1 MLKAC
6 EIFRRVQALAL
17 CLLLAASAFACPAAL
32 ADEDGERQVI
42 RVGFFAFDGYHT
54 IDEDGNRSGYGYEF
68 LRLVSRYLN
77 VDYEYIGYD
86 CSWEDMLDMLS
97 AGEID
102 MVTSARI
109 TQERMD
115 EFAFSKPIGTSSGM
129 LTVRDDDDR
138 FTASDFS
145 SYDGMRVGLLTG
157 SSRNDDWADFAAEN
171 GFSYEPVYFELHT
184 QLEEALQSGQI
195 DAAVTSSLRLT
206 ENERVLNYFAVEQF
220 YAMLRKEDTQ
230 LLESLN
236 YAIDQLDAV
245 EGDWK
250 NSLNNKYYFHWEE
263 RQLSLT
269 PQEQALLQPYIDGEK
284 QLVVSA
290 CTDKEPYAY
299 TENGVA
305 KGILIDYFAKLA
317 NYLGVPYSVATP
329 ENRAQYNQWCANED
343 VANVFLDGRF
353 SSMQQAEDLHKAL
366 TAPYVTMRL
375 AMVTRRDFDGKI
387 DTLAVATEQGLFG
400 IEDGLAPGAERLSVS
415 SRREA
420 MRAVLNGKADATF
433 VYLYTAQQ
441 FVNQDERGILT
452 YTMLEEPSYDY
463 HVVFASNVDHS
474 LAGIFTKAIYAMP
487 SGTFENIA
495 SGYTSY
501 KAQDVDLVTWVKI
514 HPLPTLAIGMVILV
528 MCFLILLV
536 VERQKAVRKEKE
548 RSAQLQEL
556 AALADSANHAKTMFL
571 NNMSHDIRTP
581 MNAIIG
587 FTALAASH
595 LDNSQQV
602 KEYLQKISVSSEHLL
617 SLINDV
623 LDMSRIE
630 SGRVKIDEQPLNL
643 PELMHDIRTI
653 VQPTITSKQLR
664 FTIDTVDV
672 RDENIIADK
681 LRLNQVLLNML
692 SNAVKFNKLGGL
704 VSLRVKQLN
713 CAPSGSASYQ
723 FIVCDSGIGMKPEF
737 TEHIFDAFAREET
750 ATISGI
756 PGTGLGMAITKNIVD
771 MMGGSIAVE
780 STPNVGT
787 EFTVTL
793 TFKLGGEPIAYE
805 RIEQLQGQRVLVAD
819 DDTDTCLNVSGML
832 SEIGLRPEWTTSGRE
847 AVVCTKYAYESGDEF
862 SAYIIDWLMPDMNG
876 IETVRRIRRLVGEG
890 KPIIILTAYD
900 WTDMEQEARE
910 AGVTAFCEKPLF
922 MSELRRILIQPCPEA
937 KPAKEDGVDFGGK
950 RILLAED
957 NQLNQ
962 EIAVTL
968 LEEMGLVVDTVD
980 DGSVAVERM
989 RHARQGQYDLI
1000 LMDIQMPLMDGYEAT
1015 RQIRSLPDPI
1025 IAKTPIVAMTANAF
1039 SADQE
1044 RARECGMDGYLT
1056 KPINIRQLTEALR
1069 TILEG

>member
-1 MLKAC
+1 MLRSC
-6 EIFRRVQALAL
+6 GILRRVQALVL
-17 CLLLAASAFACPAAL
+17 CLLLAASAFAL

-54 IDEDGNRSGYGYEF
+54 IDENGNRSGYGYEF
-68 LRLVSRYLN
+68 LRMVSRYLN
-77 VDYEYIGYD
+77 VDYEYIGYER
-86 CSWEDMLDMLS
+86 SWEDMLAMLA

-102 MVTSARI
+102 LLTSARA
-109 TQERMD
+109 TQERLD

-129 LTVRDDDDR
+129 LTVRDGDDR
-138 FTASDFS
+138 FTASDFKG
-145 SYDGMRVGLLTG
+145 YDGMRVGLLNG
-157 SSRNDDWADFAAEN
+157 SSRNDDWASFAAEN
-171 GFSYEPVYFELHT
+171 GFSYEPVFFELHT
-184 QLEEALQSGQI
+184 QLEKALQAGQI
-195 DAAVTSSLRLT
+195 DAAVTSSLRQT
-206 ENERVLNYFAVEQF
+206 KNERVLNYFAVEQF

-236 YAIDQLDAV
+236 YAIDQLNAV

-284 QLVVSA
+284 QLMVSV

-299 TENGVA
+299 TENGEA
-305 KGILIDYFAKLA
+305 KGILIDYFDQLA
-317 NYLGVPYSVATP
+317 SHLGVPYSVAVP
-329 ENRAQYNQWCANED
+329 EDRAQYNQWCANED
-343 VANVFLDGRF
+343 VANIFLDGRF
-353 SSMQQAEDLHKAL
+353 SSMQQAEDWHKAL
-366 TAPYVTMRL
+366 SAPYVTMKL
-375 AMVTRRDFDGKI
+375 AMVTRRDFDGRI
-387 DTLAVATEQGLFG
+387 DTLAVATDQGLFG

-420 MRAVLNGKADATF
+420 MRAVLSGKADATF

-463 HVVFASNVDHS
+463 HVVFASNVDHT
-474 LAGIFTKAIYAMP
+474 LAGVFTKAIYAMP

-495 SGYTSY
+495 SSYTSY

-514 HPLPTLAIGMVILV
+514 HPLPTLAIGMVILF

-536 VERQKAVRKEKE
+536 VERQKEVRREKE

-556 AALADSANHAKTMFL
+556 AALADSANHAKTTFL
-571 NNMSHDIRTP
+571 NNVSHDIRTP

-595 LDNSQQV
+595 LDDSQKV
-602 KEYLQKISVSSEHLL
+602 KEYLQKITVSSEHLL
-617 SLINDV
+617 SLISDV
-623 LDMSRIE
+623 LDMNRIE
-630 SGRVKIDEQPLNL
+630 SGRMKIDAQPLSL
-643 PELMHDIRTI
+643 PELMHDIQTI
-653 VQPTITSKQLR
+653 VQPTIASKQLR

-672 RDENIIADK
+672 RNETIIADK

-692 SNAVKFNKLGGL
+692 SNAVKFNRQGGM
-704 VSLRVKQLN
+704 VSLRVKQLSR
-713 CAPSGSASYQ
+713 AQEGAASYQ
-723 FIVCDSGIGMKPEF
+723 FIVRDSGIGMKPEF

-756 PGTGLGMAITKNIVD
+756 PGTGLGMALTKNIVD
-771 MMGGSIAVE
+771 LMGGTIAVE
-780 STPNVGT
+780 STLGVGT

-793 TFKLGGEPIAYE
+793 AFRLGGEPAACE
-805 RIEQLQGQRVLVAD
+805 GMEQLLGQHVLVAD
-819 DDTDTCLNVSGML
+819 ADADACLNLSGML
-832 SEIGLRPEWTTSGRE
+832 REIGMRPEWKTSGEE
-847 AVVCTKYAYESGDEF
+847 AVVCAEQARESGDGF
-862 SAYIIDWLMPDMNG
+862 SACIIDLRMPDMSG
-876 IETVRRIRRLVGEG
+876 IEAVRRLRRAIGEE
-890 KPIIILTAYD
+890 KPIIMLAACD
-900 WTDMEQEARE
+900 WTDIEQEARA

-922 MSELRRILIQPCPEA
+922 MSELRRILIQPSPAA
-937 KPAKEDGVDFGGK
+937 KPAEESRAKLGGK
-950 RILLAED
+950 RILLVED

-962 EIAVTL
+962 EIAMTL
-968 LEEMGLVVDTVD
+968 LEEMGLTVDTAD

-989 RHARQGQYDLI
+989 RHARHGQYDLI
-1000 LMDIQMPLMDGYEAT
+1000 LMDIQMPIMDGYEAT
-1015 RQIRSLPDPI
+1015 RQIRSLPDPV

-1044 RARECGMDGYLT
+1044 MARECGMNGYLT
-1056 KPINIRQLTEALR
+1056 KPVNIPQLTDTLR
-1069 TILEG
+1069 SILLA